1 MRDPDQ
7 TKNRLIEVA
16 SKMMADHGVA
26 GLRVDRVASLAK
38 INKRMIYHYFGDKEG
53 LAAKVLEHQL
63 LAITPVLSESE
74 MSVIQYFF
82 DQPGTVAYLS
92 APGKGGC
99 YTRVVTGQAANC
111 SDTDTRFVGSM
122 AFVSRLGGSTDSGPV
137 CTLEFSGHRSP
148 NNPLTTAGECCS
160 HLAGTAQG
168 ADFPASHGEPHTFA
182 VLVST

>member
-63 LAITPVLSESE
+63 LTITPVLSESE
-74 MSVIQYFF
+74 MGVLQYFF
-82 DQPGTVAYLS
+82 DKAGAVASLP
-92 APGKGGC
+92 AHGKGGAA
-99 YTRVVTGQAANC
+99 TQKSLQAKKRTAVILIRGLLDRWHLFDALEDLPVQALFARLNSLALGQPTIPSQPKAN
-111 SDTDTRFVGSM
+111 
-122 AFVSRLGGSTDSGPV
+122 AESTSQIQHKERIFLRPTVKPV
-137 CTLEFSGHRSP
+137 HSP
-148 NNPLTTAGECCS
+148 P
-160 HLAGTAQG
+160 
-168 ADFPASHGEPHTFA
+168 
-182 VLVST
+182 

>member
-63 LAITPVLSESE
+63 LAISPVLSESE
-74 MSVIQYFF
+74 MGVLQYFF
-82 DQPGTVAYLS
+82 DQPGTVASLPL
-92 APGKGGC
+92 PGTGGAA
-99 YTRVVTGQAANC
+99 TQKSLQAKQRTAVILIRGLLDQWHLFRALEDLPIQALFARLNSLAIGHPTIPSQPQANAVVTSQVQRKERI
-111 SDTDTRFVGSM
+111 SLRPTV
-122 AFVSRLGGSTDSGPV
+122 
-137 CTLEFSGHRSP
+137 
-148 NNPLTTAGECCS
+148 NPIHPPS
-160 HLAGTAQG
+160 
-168 ADFPASHGEPHTFA
+168 
-182 VLVST
+182 

>member
-74 MSVIQYFF
+74 MGVLQYFF
-82 DQPGTVAYLS
+82 DQPGTVASLPV
-92 APGKGGC
+92 PGKGGAA
-99 YTRVVTGQAANC
+99 TQESLQAKQRTAVILIRALLDQWHLLRALEDLPIQALLARLNSLAIGHPTIPSQPQANAVVTSQVQRKERI
-111 SDTDTRFVGSM
+111 SLRPTV
-122 AFVSRLGGSTDSGPV
+122 
-137 CTLEFSGHRSP
+137 
-148 NNPLTTAGECCS
+148 NPIHPPS
-160 HLAGTAQG
+160 
-168 ADFPASHGEPHTFA
+168 
-182 VLVST
+182 